1 MSNPV
6 FTLFQVFEWI
16 SHNVQS
22 TDNKNIHIGKGII
35 VAMTSTDKHKRYIGV
50 FANNSE
56 NDLKVLFCIKL
67 NSNEFWIERINHTK
81 QTILVLFGILMGIY
95 LDTTEIFLLDEAMND
110 GQYLRQ
116 LAFERD
122 CKGRTGQPKN
132 LHCYLHCYSYYTQ
145 FGFRDIKPTS
155 NDCYIKTGAFRK
167 IASKPFKMKLQL
179 RPNRKHDID
188 IIQIMNMPCLAFFE
202 SSVKDVRSIVL
213 RTVKNRMLDEEECD
227 NIIYEDDVID
237 ENNGIYGFL
246 DLLSTST
253 STLYPLAKSASLDDL

>member
-1 MSNPV
+1 M
-6 FTLFQVFEWI
+6 
-16 SHNVQS
+16 
-22 TDNKNIHIGKGII
+22 DN
-35 VAMTSTDKHKRYIGV
+35 
-50 FANNSE
+50 
-56 NDLKVLFCIKL
+56 
-67 NSNEFWIERINHTK
+67 
-81 QTILVLFGILMGIY
+81 
-95 LDTTEIFLLDEAMND
+95 IFVN
-110 GQYLRQ
+110 
-116 LAFERD
+116 
-122 CKGRTGQPKN
+122 
-132 LHCYLHCYSYYTQ
+132 YTQ

-155 NDCYIKTGAFRK
+155 NDCYIKTGAIRK